1 MVQGIGKGPEVF
13 LHHVGINFGGLDVG
27 MAHQF
32 LDLAYLIHE
41 FEAGVRLEFG
51 FIFHLLTIYSIE
63 GYRGRPLEYW
73 LTTDYD

>member
-1 MVQGIGKGPEVF
+1 
-13 LHHVGINFGGLDVG
+13 VGINFGGLDVG

-51 FIFHLLTIYSIE
+51 FIFHVLALISNSMENKSMENY
-63 GYRGRPLEYW
+63 GRFFPYILPFNVDMW
-73 LTTDYD
+73 KI